1 MNILYVHDSRQGT
14 SCFPNS
20 NNVSV
25 VIRLLMAIQGDEI
38 VAVCHPQITEWHFI
52 ASGQIN

>member
-1 MNILYVHDSRQGT
+1 MYMMTVGT

>member
-1 MNILYVHDSRQGT
+1 MTVGT
-14 SCFPNS
+14 SCFPS
-20 NNVSV
+20 NIQYIS

-38 VAVCHPQITEWHFI
+38 AVCHPQITEWHFI

>member
-1 MNILYVHDSRQGT
+1 MTVGT

-38 VAVCHPQITEWHFI
+38 AVCHPQITEWHFI

>member
-1 MNILYVHDSRQGT
+1 MNILYIHDSRHQL
-14 SCFPNS
+14 FPQHS
-20 NNVSV
+20 NIS

-38 VAVCHPQITEWHFI
+38 AVCHPQITEWHFI

>member
-1 MNILYVHDSRQGT
+1 MTVGT
-14 SCFPNS
+14 SCFPS
-20 NNVSV
+20 NIS